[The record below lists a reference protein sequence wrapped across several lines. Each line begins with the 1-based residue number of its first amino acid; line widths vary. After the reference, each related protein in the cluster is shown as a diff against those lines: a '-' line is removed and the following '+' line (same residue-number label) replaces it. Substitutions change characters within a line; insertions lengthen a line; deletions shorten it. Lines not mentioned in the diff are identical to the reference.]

1 MGEREGWDD
10 QKNELEGEM
19 GNGGDAI
26 DSTRPKESLTV
37 SIGIALRDQPVQ
49 EWQRSFKLMLN
60 DE

>member
-1 MGEREGWDD
+1 
-10 QKNELEGEM
+10 M

-37 SIGIALRDQPVQ
+37 SVGIALRDQPVQ